1 MKVIFSK
8 RAMTALLV
16 ETREKIA
23 TETGGVFLG
32 KYVDGIWYVV
42 ETIDP
47 GPKAIF
53 KTAYFE
59 YDQNYINH
67 LINKISRLYNQQLD
81 LVGLWHRH
89 PGSLDSF
96 SMTDDG
102 TNSKYAELSSS
113 GAISGLVNIDPKFR
127 LTMYH
132 VSLPLNYEK
141 IEWMVD
147 DELIPTEIQCLKEN
161 ELLVEQIGTV
171 SAKCKRV
178 VKFADVFMNEKK
190 RKAITNIHNYLKR
203 RTISDVIVKDAKR
216 FDGDI
221 PVEILLEELES
232 DFNFMEKTGID
243 YTIRI
248 GEDGLLNLLIKEDDD
263 SILLAF
269 GLDND
274 TVVFVYN
281 EITYKYISGL
291 IEKAVT
297 SERRILK

>member
-1 MKVIFSK
+1 MVFSK

-16 ETREKIA
+16 EAREKIT

-32 KYVDGIWYVV
+32 KYLDGTWYVV

-59 YDQNYINH
+59 YDQDYINH

-96 SMTDDG
+96 STTDDG
-102 TNSKYAELSSS
+102 TNSKYAELSFY

-141 IEWMVD
+141 IDWIVN
-147 DELIPTEIQCLKEN
+147 DELIPAEIQCLIDT
-161 ELLVEQIGTV
+161 ELLVTQIGTV
-171 SAKCKRV
+171 SVNCKRTD
-178 VKFADVFMNEKK
+178 KFADIFKPVKK
-190 RKAITNIHNYLKR
+190 HKVVTSIHNYLKH
-203 RTISDVIVKDAKR
+203 RTISDVIVKNAKG

-221 PVEILLEELES
+221 PVELLLEELES

-243 YTIRI
+243 YTVRI
-248 GEDGLLNLLIKEDDD
+248 GEDGLLNLLIKEEND

-274 TVVFVYN
+274 TVVFIYN

-291 IEKAVT
+291 IEKAVS
-297 SERRILK
+297 SERKILK

>member
-32 KYVDGIWYVV
+32 KYLDGIWYVV

-59 YDQNYINH
+59 YDQDYINH
-67 LINKISRLYNQQLD
+67 LINKISRLYSQQLD

-102 TNSKYAELSSS
+102 TNSKYAELSPS
-113 GAISGLVNIDPKFR
+113 GAISGLVNIDPVFR

-132 VSLPLNYEK
+132 VSLPLNYKK

-147 DELIPTEIQCLKEN
+147 DELIPTEIQCLKET
-161 ELLVEQIGTV
+161 ELLVAQIGTI

-178 VKFADVFMNEKK
+178 DKFTDVFMNVKK
-190 RKAITNIHNYLKR
+190 RKTVASIHNYLKR
-203 RTISDVIVKDAKR
+203 RTISDAIVKNAKR

-221 PVEILLEELES
+221 PVELLLEELES
-232 DFNFMEKTGID
+232 DFDFMERTGID
-243 YTIRI
+243 YTVRI
-248 GEDGLLNLLIKEDDD
+248 GEDGLLNLLIKEEND
-263 SILLAF
+263 SVLLAF
-269 GLDND
+269 GLDKD

-291 IEKAVT
+291 IEKAVS
-297 SERRILK
+297 SERRILR

>member
-1 MKVIFSK
+1 LKVIFSK

-32 KYVDGIWYVV
+32 KYLDGMWYVV

-47 GPKAIF
+47 GPRAIF

-59 YDQNYINH
+59 YDQDYINH
-67 LINKISRLYNQQLD
+67 LINKISRLYSQQLD

-102 TNSKYAELSSS
+102 TNSKYAELSSY
-113 GAISGLVNIDPKFR
+113 GAISGLVNIDPAFR

-141 IEWMVD
+141 IEWLVD
-147 DELIPTEIQCLKEN
+147 DELIPTEIQSLRDED
-161 ELLVEQIGTV
+161 LLVAQIGTV

-178 VKFADVFMNEKK
+178 DKFADVFMNVKK
-190 RKAITNIHNYLKR
+190 RKAISNIHNYLKR
-203 RTISDVIVKDAKR
+203 RTISDAMVKHAKK

-221 PVEILLEELES
+221 PIELLLEKLES
-232 DFNFMEKTGID
+232 DFRFMERMGID
-243 YTIRI
+243 YTVRI
-248 GEDGLLNLLIKEDDD
+248 GVDGLLNLRIKEEND

-274 TVVFVYN
+274 TVVFIYN

-291 IEKAVT
+291 IEKAVL

>member
-32 KYVDGIWYVV
+32 KYLDGIWYVV

-59 YDQNYINH
+59 YDQEYINH
-67 LINKISRLYNQQLD
+67 LINKISRLYSQQLD

-102 TNSKYAELSSS
+102 TNSKYAELSSY
-113 GAISGLVNIDPKFR
+113 GAISGLVNIDPAFR

-141 IEWMVD
+141 IEWLVD
-147 DELIPTEIQCLKEN
+147 DELIPTEIQSLRDD
-161 ELLVEQIGTV
+161 ELLVAQIGTI

-178 VKFADVFMNEKK
+178 DKFADVFANVKK
-190 RKAITNIHNYLKR
+190 RKAISNIHNYLKR
-203 RTISDVIVKDAKR
+203 RTILDAIVKNAKK

-221 PVEILLEELES
+221 PIELLLEKLES
-232 DFNFMEKTGID
+232 DFKFMERTGID
-243 YTIRI
+243 YTVRI
-248 GEDGLLNLLIKEDDD
+248 GEDGLLNLQIKEEND

-274 TVVFVYN
+274 TVVFIYN

-291 IEKAVT
+291 IERAVL

>member
-16 ETREKIA
+16 ETREKIT

-32 KYVDGIWYVV
+32 KYLDGIWYVV

-47 GPKAIF
+47 GPGAVF

-59 YDQNYINH
+59 YDQDYINH
-67 LINKISRLYNQQLD
+67 LINKISRLYSQQLD

-89 PGSLDSF
+89 PGSMDSF
-96 SMTDDG
+96 SMTDDE
-102 TNSKYAELSSS
+102 TNSKYAELSSN
-113 GAISGLVNIDPKFR
+113 GAISGLVNIDPLFR

-132 VSLPLNYEK
+132 VSLPLYYEK
-141 IEWMVD
+141 IEWIVD
-147 DELIPTEIQCLKEN
+147 DKLIPAQIHDLKEI
-161 ELLVEQIGTV
+161 ELLAAQIGTA
-171 SAKCKRV
+171 SKRCRRAD
-178 VKFADVFMNEKK
+178 KFSNIFINQKK
-190 RKAITNIHNYLKR
+190 YKVMDSIHNYLKR
-203 RTISDVIVKDAKR
+203 RTISDVIVKDAKK

-221 PVEILLEELES
+221 PVELLLEKLES
-232 DFNFMEKTGID
+232 DFNFMERMGID
-243 YTIRI
+243 YTVRI
-248 GEDGLLNLLIKEDDD
+248 GEDGLLNLVIKEEND

-274 TVVFVYN
+274 TVVFIYN

-291 IEKAVT
+291 IKKAVS
-297 SERRILK
+297 SEGRILR

>member
-16 ETREKIA
+16 ETKEKIT

-32 KYVDGIWYVV
+32 KYLDGIWYVV

-47 GPKAIF
+47 GPRAVF
-53 KTAYFE
+53 KKAYFE
-59 YDQNYINH
+59 YDQDYINH
-67 LINKISRLYNQQLD
+67 LINKVSRLYSQQLD

-102 TNSKYAELSSS
+102 TNSKYAELSSN
-113 GAISGLVNIDPKFR
+113 GAISGLVNIDPLFR

-132 VSLPLNYEK
+132 VSLPLKYEK
-141 IEWMVD
+141 IEWIVD
-147 DELIPTEIQCLKEN
+147 DKLIPTEIQCLKEI
-161 ELLVEQIGTV
+161 ELLVAQIESV
-171 SAKCKRV
+171 STKCKRV
-178 VKFADVFMNEKK
+178 DKFTDIFMNVKK
-190 RKAITNIHNYLKR
+190 YKVADSIHNYLKR
-203 RTISDVIVKDAKR
+203 RTISDVIVKDAKK

-221 PVEILLEELES
+221 PVELLLEELES
-232 DFNFMEKTGID
+232 DFKFMERTGID
-243 YTIRI
+243 YTVRI
-248 GEDGLLNLLIKEDDD
+248 GEDGLLNLLIKEEND
-263 SILLAF
+263 SVLLAF

-291 IEKAVT
+291 IEKAVS

>member
-32 KYVDGIWYVV
+32 KYLNGIWYVV

-47 GPKAIF
+47 GPRAIF

-59 YDQNYINH
+59 YDQDYINH
-67 LINKISRLYNQQLD
+67 LINKISRLYSQQLD

-113 GAISGLVNIDPKFR
+113 GAISGLVNIDLAFR

-147 DELIPTEIQCLKEN
+147 DELIPTEIKCLKET
-161 ELLVEQIGTV
+161 ELLVAQIGTV

-178 VKFADVFMNEKK
+178 DKFTDVFMNVKK
-190 RKAITNIHNYLKR
+190 RKAVASIHNYLKR
-203 RTISDVIVKDAKR
+203 RTISDAIVKNAKR

-221 PVEILLEELES
+221 PVELLLEELES
-232 DFNFMEKTGID
+232 DFDFMERTGID
-243 YTIRI
+243 YTVRI
-248 GEDGLLNLLIKEDDD
+248 GEDGLLNLLINEEND
-263 SILLAF
+263 SVLLAF

-281 EITYKYISGL
+281 EITYKYFSGL
-291 IEKAVT
+291 IEKAVS

>member
-16 ETREKIA
+16 ETREKIT

-32 KYVDGIWYVV
+32 KYLDGIWYVV

-59 YDQNYINH
+59 YDQDYINH
-67 LINKISRLYNQQLD
+67 LINKISRLYSQQLD

-102 TNSKYAELSSS
+102 TNSKYAELSPS
-113 GAISGLVNIDPKFR
+113 GAISGLVNIDPAFR

-141 IEWMVD
+141 IEWIVD
-147 DELIPTEIQCLKEN
+147 DELIPVEIQCLKET
-161 ELLVEQIGTV
+161 ELLVAQIGTV

-178 VKFADVFMNEKK
+178 DKFTDVFMNVKK
-190 RKAITNIHNYLKR
+190 RKAVASIHNYLKR
-203 RTISDVIVKDAKR
+203 RTISDVIVKNAKR

-221 PVEILLEELES
+221 PVELLLEELES
-232 DFNFMEKTGID
+232 DFNFMERTGID
-243 YTIRI
+243 YIVRI
-248 GEDGLLNLLIKEDDD
+248 GEDGLLNLLIKEEND
-263 SILLAF
+263 SVLLAF

-291 IEKAVT
+291 IEKAVS

>member
-32 KYVDGIWYVV
+32 KYLDGIWYVV

-59 YDQNYINH
+59 YDQDYINH
-67 LINKISRLYNQQLD
+67 LINKISRLYSQQLD

-102 TNSKYAELSSS
+102 TNSKYAELSSY
-113 GAISGLVNIDPKFR
+113 GAISGLVNIDPAFR

-141 IEWMVD
+141 IEWLVD
-147 DELIPTEIQCLKEN
+147 DELIPTEIQSLRDD
-161 ELLVEQIGTV
+161 ELLTAQIGTI
-171 SAKCKRV
+171 STKCKRV
-178 VKFADVFMNEKK
+178 DKFADVFANVKK
-190 RKAITNIHNYLKR
+190 RKAISNIHNYLKR
-203 RTISDVIVKDAKR
+203 RTISDAIVKNAKK

-221 PVEILLEELES
+221 PIELLLEKLES
-232 DFNFMEKTGID
+232 DFKFMERMGID
-243 YTIRI
+243 YTVRI
-248 GEDGLLNLLIKEDDD
+248 GEDGLLNLQIKEEND

-274 TVVFVYN
+274 TVVFIYN

-291 IEKAVT
+291 IEKAVL

>member
-1 MKVIFSK
+1 
-8 RAMTALLV
+8 MTALLV

-32 KYVDGIWYVV
+32 KYLDGIWYVV

-59 YDQNYINH
+59 YDQDYINH
-67 LINKISRLYNQQLD
+67 LINKISRLYSQQLD

-102 TNSKYAELSSS
+102 TNSKYAELSPS
-113 GAISGLVNIDPKFR
+113 GAISGLVNIDPVFR

-147 DELIPTEIQCLKEN
+147 DELIPTEIQCLKET
-161 ELLVEQIGTV
+161 ELLVAQIGTI

-178 VKFADVFMNEKK
+178 DKFTDVFMNVKK
-190 RKAITNIHNYLKR
+190 RKTVASIHNYLKC
-203 RTISDVIVKDAKR
+203 RTISDAIVKNAKR

-221 PVEILLEELES
+221 PVELLLEELES
-232 DFNFMEKTGID
+232 DFDFMERTGID
-243 YTIRI
+243 YTVRI
-248 GEDGLLNLLIKEDDD
+248 GEDGLLNLLIKEEND
-263 SILLAF
+263 SVLLAF
-269 GLDND
+269 GLDKD

-291 IEKAVT
+291 IEKAVS
-297 SERRILK
+297 SERRILR

>member
-32 KYVDGIWYVV
+32 KYLDGIWYVV

-59 YDQNYINH
+59 YDQDYINH
-67 LINKISRLYNQQLD
+67 LINKISRLYSQQLD

-113 GAISGLVNIDPKFR
+113 GAISGLVNIDPAFR

-141 IEWMVD
+141 IEWIVD
-147 DELIPTEIQCLKEN
+147 DELIPAEIQCLKET
-161 ELLVEQIGTV
+161 ELLIAQIGTV

-178 VKFADVFMNEKK
+178 DKFTDVFKNVKK
-190 RKAITNIHNYLKR
+190 RKAVASIHNYLKR
-203 RTISDVIVKDAKR
+203 RTISDAIVKNAKR

-221 PVEILLEELES
+221 PVELLLEKLES
-232 DFNFMEKTGID
+232 DFDFMERTGIN
-243 YTIRI
+243 YTVRI
-248 GEDGLLNLLIKEDDD
+248 GEDGLLNLLINEEND
-263 SILLAF
+263 SVLLAF

-291 IEKAVT
+291 IEKAVS

>member
-1 MKVIFSK
+1 MIFSK

-32 KYVDGIWYVV
+32 KYLNGIWYVV

-47 GPKAIF
+47 GPRAIF

-59 YDQNYINH
+59 YDQDYINH
-67 LINKISRLYNQQLD
+67 LINKISRLYSQQLD

-113 GAISGLVNIDPKFR
+113 GAISGLVNIDLAFR

-147 DELIPTEIQCLKEN
+147 DELIPTEIKCLKET
-161 ELLVEQIGTV
+161 ELLVAQIGTV

-178 VKFADVFMNEKK
+178 DKFTDVFMNVKK
-190 RKAITNIHNYLKR
+190 RKAVASIHNYLKR
-203 RTISDVIVKDAKR
+203 RTISDAIVKNAKR

-221 PVEILLEELES
+221 PVELLLEELES
-232 DFNFMEKTGID
+232 DFDFMERTGID
-243 YTIRI
+243 YTVRI
-248 GEDGLLNLLIKEDDD
+248 GEDGLLNLLINEEND
-263 SILLAF
+263 SVLLAF

-281 EITYKYISGL
+281 EITYKYFSGL
-291 IEKAVT
+291 IEKAVS

>member
-32 KYVDGIWYVV
+32 KYLDGIWYVV

-59 YDQNYINH
+59 YDQDYINH
-67 LINKISRLYNQQLD
+67 LINKISRLYSQQLD

-96 SMTDDG
+96 SVTDDG
-102 TNSKYAELSSS
+102 TNSKYAELSPS
-113 GAISGLVNIDPKFR
+113 GAISGLVNIDPAFR

-147 DELIPTEIQCLKEN
+147 DELIPAEIQCLKET
-161 ELLVEQIGTV
+161 ELLVAQIGTI
-171 SAKCKRV
+171 SAKFKRV
-178 VKFADVFMNEKK
+178 DKFTDVFMNVKK
-190 RKAITNIHNYLKR
+190 RKAVASIHNYLKR
-203 RTISDVIVKDAKR
+203 RTISDVIVKNAKR

-221 PVEILLEELES
+221 SVELLLEELES
-232 DFNFMEKTGID
+232 DFDFMEKTGID
-243 YTIRI
+243 YTVRI
-248 GEDGLLNLLIKEDDD
+248 GEDGLLNLLIKEEND
-263 SILLAF
+263 SVLLAF

-281 EITYKYISGL
+281 EITYKYFSGL
-291 IEKAVT
+291 IEKAVS
-297 SERRILK
+297 SERRILR

>member
-32 KYVDGIWYVV
+32 KYLNGIWYVV

-53 KTAYFE
+53 KAAYFE
-59 YDQNYINH
+59 YDQDYINH
-67 LINKISRLYNQQLD
+67 LINKISRLYSQQLD

-102 TNSKYAELSSS
+102 TNSKYAELSPS
-113 GAISGLVNIDPKFR
+113 GAISGLVNIDPVFR

-147 DELIPTEIQCLKEN
+147 DELIPTEIQCLKET
-161 ELLVEQIGTV
+161 ELLVAQIGTI

-178 VKFADVFMNEKK
+178 DKFTDLFMNVKK
-190 RKAITNIHNYLKR
+190 CKTVASIHNYLKR
-203 RTISDVIVKDAKR
+203 RTISDAIVKNAKR

-221 PVEILLEELES
+221 PVELLLEELES
-232 DFNFMEKTGID
+232 DFDFMERTGID
-243 YTIRI
+243 YTVRI
-248 GEDGLLNLLIKEDDD
+248 GEDGLLNLLIKEEND
-263 SILLAF
+263 SVLLAF
-269 GLDND
+269 GLDKD

-291 IEKAVT
+291 IEKAV
-297 SERRILK
+297 SLERRILR

>member
-32 KYVDGIWYVV
+32 KYLNGIWYVV

-47 GPKAIF
+47 GPRAIF

-59 YDQNYINH
+59 YDQDYINH
-67 LINKISRLYNQQLD
+67 LINKISRLYSQQLD

-113 GAISGLVNIDPKFR
+113 GAISGLVNIDLAFR

-147 DELIPTEIQCLKEN
+147 DELIPTEIKCLKET
-161 ELLVEQIGTV
+161 ELLVAQIGTV

-178 VKFADVFMNEKK
+178 DKFTDVFMNEKK
-190 RKAITNIHNYLKR
+190 RKAVASIHNYLKR
-203 RTISDVIVKDAKR
+203 RTISDAIVKNAKR

-221 PVEILLEELES
+221 PVELLLEELES
-232 DFNFMEKTGID
+232 DFDFMERTGID
-243 YTIRI
+243 YTVRI
-248 GEDGLLNLLIKEDDD
+248 GEDGLLNLLINEEND
-263 SILLAF
+263 SVLLAF

-281 EITYKYISGL
+281 EITYKYFSGL
-291 IEKAVT
+291 IEKAVS

>member
-1 MKVIFSK
+1 
-8 RAMTALLV
+8 MTALLV

-32 KYVDGIWYVV
+32 KYLNGIWYVV

-53 KTAYFE
+53 KAAYFE
-59 YDQNYINH
+59 YDQDYINH
-67 LINKISRLYNQQLD
+67 LINKISRLYSQQLD

-102 TNSKYAELSSS
+102 TNSKYAELSPS
-113 GAISGLVNIDPKFR
+113 GAISGLVNIDPVFR

-147 DELIPTEIQCLKEN
+147 DELIPTEIQCLKET
-161 ELLVEQIGTV
+161 ELLVAQIGTI

-178 VKFADVFMNEKK
+178 DKFTDLFMNVKK
-190 RKAITNIHNYLKR
+190 CKTVASIHNYLKR
-203 RTISDVIVKDAKR
+203 RTISDAIVKNAKR

-221 PVEILLEELES
+221 PVELLLEELES
-232 DFNFMEKTGID
+232 DFDFMERTGID
-243 YTIRI
+243 YTVRI
-248 GEDGLLNLLIKEDDD
+248 GEDGLLNLLIKEEND
-263 SILLAF
+263 SVLLAF
-269 GLDND
+269 GLDKD

-291 IEKAVT
+291 IEKAV
-297 SERRILK
+297 SLERRILR